1 MKTKL
6 LATALLLGVMGC
18 AQTTKKVTPT
28 QAATDQWN
36 GARAGVMAN
45 LGKDQY
51 ESGNFDK
58 ARQSFNEAIRL
69 NPQSAGIRVLSARL
83 AVEQGQFELAEK
95 ELRLARQFDP
105 KNAEADYLS
114 GVVYQR
120 WQKPDLAY
128 EFYSHASEKAPADIS
143 YLMARSE
150 MLVAMDRAP
159 EALKMLQEKVV
170 YFEHSAAIRDAVG
183 QLLVGQ
189 HKYSAAVD
197 VLRQASVLT
206 PEDMTIK
213 EHLGLAMFY
222 AKEYDDSVAVLT
234 RLLKDERF
242 SKRSDLQATIAEC
255 YCELG
260 KYREAR
266 DSFDQA
272 TRIDPGTAG
281 LWLGL
286 GKAALQCGDLGR
298 ADLALRKAVTLDA
311 TSNEAYLLTG
321 YLRLRQDRLPESLA
335 AFQKAS
341 NAASPDTLSLCM
353 TGYVLEKLGRSNE
366 AIQCYGKALKRDP
379 NDELA
384 ARLMATLQTQE

>member
-6 LATALLLGVMGC
+6 LATALLVGVMGC
-18 AQTTKKVTPT
+18 AQTTKKATPT

-58 ARQSFNEAIRL
+58 SRQSFNEAIRL
-69 NPQSAGIRVLSARL
+69 NPQSAAIRVLSARL

-105 KNAEADYLS
+105 RNAEADYLS

-143 YLMARSE
+143 YLMAKSE

-189 HKYSAAVD
+189 KQYTAAVD
-197 VLRQASVLT
+197 MLRQASVLT
-206 PEDMTIK
+206 PEDMTVK

-222 AKEYDDSVAVLT
+222 AKQYDDSISVLT
-234 RLLKDERF
+234 RLLKDDRF
-242 SKRSDLQATIAEC
+242 TKRSDLQATLGEC
-255 YCELG
+255 FCEVG

-266 DSFDQA
+266 DAFDQA
-272 TRIDPGTAG
+272 TRIDPATAG

-286 GKAALQCGDLGR
+286 GKAALQCSDLAR

-311 TSNEAYLLTG
+311 TSSEAYLLTG

-335 AFQKAS
+335 AFQKAT
-341 NAASPDTLSLCM
+341 NATSPDTLSLCM

-384 ARLMATLQTQE
+384 TRLMATIQE